1 MNRAVT
7 SGKLLNVGAV
17 ASAIGASICCF
28 GPLLLALSGLGGG
41 ALLLRFAP
49 YRPWFL
55 AGTAVLLAASFYQT
69 YRRTPTENCE
79 TGAVC
84 ASPSTRRAQKIALWV
99 VTFLVLL
106 VAALPY
112 YSELVF

>member
-1 MNRAVT
+1 MNRAIA
-7 SGKLLNVGAV
+7 SGKFLNVGAL

-49 YRPWFL
+49 FRPYFL
-55 AGTAVLLAASFYQT
+55 AGTMSLLAASFYQA
-69 YRRTPTENCE
+69 YRPPRAESCE
-79 TGAVC
+79 PGAAC
-84 ASPSTRRAQKIALWV
+84 ARPSGRKAQRIMLWS

-106 VAALPY
+106 IAAFPY
-112 YSELVF
+112 YSELIF